1 MNSEGNSRPGAA
13 HKIFKR
19 WQLIDLF
26 REEGEEPLVCLK
38 EEEALTKLANF
49 LAKFNDLVSDIFV
62 IIISITIMIRQVVLT
77 TTITKTGGS
86 DNNTRGRSHCS

>member
-1 MNSEGNSRPGAA
+1 MNSEANSRPGAA

-62 IIISITIMIRQVVLT
+62 IIISHYDLA
-77 TTITKTGGS
+77 GGF
-86 DNNTRGRSHCS
+86 NNNNNNNRWF